1 MRDAI
6 LAKLAEV
13 EAMLL
18 DSSCDGESFGENL
31 QDFDSWAGEVDLA
44 VRTLAEKIEYYID

>member
-6 LAKLAEV
+6 LEKLAEI
-13 EAMLL
+13 EAMLEKAT
-18 DSSCDGESFGENL
+18 CDGESFAENL
-31 QDFDSWAGEVDLA
+31 QDFDSWAGEVDMA

>member
-1 MRDAI
+1 MKDAI
-6 LAKLAEV
+6 LAKLAEI

-18 DSSCDGESFGENL
+18 DASCDGESFGENL